1 MSETDPIRET
11 RTRSRLP
18 LNEDDLKGYGA
29 GQDVNSVSLIEGLSY
44 QKLFLTIVLAAPVA
58 AVFAMMAT
66 DLYSALARKIGLRAE
81 TQLVLKQ
88 PPETAGKEDERL
100 RATLDELT
108 RANKDIASALE
119 RQTLAL
125 ARSAQKER
133 PAQPKEPAA
142 QKNPTQE
149 PSQTTEAKKEKAPQ
163 QAEKGKLSVADAR
176 KKVKELSGVDIG
188 EPVKSFKPFESIK
201 SKETLRDI
209 AIALDAVIS
218 GSKSG
223 DTIRKNAEKAK
234 KTVTARLASLD
245 KKQR

>member
-1 MSETDPIRET
+1 MSDIDPIRET

-18 LNEDDLKGYGA
+18 LNEDDLKGGGV
-29 GQDVNSVSLIEGLSY
+29 GQDVSSVSLIEGLSY

-66 DLYSALARKIGLRAE
+66 DLYSAFARKIGLRSE
-81 TQLVLKQ
+81 TQVIIQ
-88 PPETAGKEDERL
+88 PPLAPGKEDERL
-100 RATLDELT
+100 KAALDGLVKT
-108 RANKDIASALE
+108 NKDIAVALE
-119 RQTLAL
+119 KQTSVL
-125 ARSAQKER
+125 ARSVPKE
-133 PAQPKEPAA
+133 QPSQAKEPAA
-142 QKNPTQE
+142 PKNPKAE
-149 PSQTTEAKKEKAPQ
+149 PSQTAETKKEKATQ
-163 QAEKGKLSVADAR
+163 QAEKGKLSVSDAR
-176 KKVKELSGVDIG
+176 KKVEELSGVDIG

-209 AIALDAVIS
+209 TAALDTLIS

-234 KTVTARLASLD
+234 KIVNGRLASLD